1 MENYSI
7 IYLKFSFKWED
18 SMDIKSNFPK
28 LYKKIEDKEF
38 VEDLSDL
45 VNVDVNY
52 DDEDSEEVDVFD
64 PEDYN
69 YIVYINERVQ
79 NAIGKDKLSL
89 LKEKIQNLKEIEN
102 FIDSEDDL
110 YGIKCDLPEDEIA
123 KKIVDIIESEL
134 V

>member
-1 MENYSI
+1 MSI
-7 IYLKFSFKWED
+7 KEKY
-18 SMDIKSNFPK
+18 PK
-28 LYKKIEDKEF
+28 LFEKIEDKEF
-38 VEDLSDL
+38 VEDLNDL

-79 NAIGKDKLSL
+79 NAIGKKKLSL
-89 LKEKIQNLKEIEN
+89 LKEKIQNLEEIEN

-110 YGIKCDLPEDEIA
+110 YGIKCDLPEDEIV
-123 KKIVDIIESEL
+123 KKIVDIIENEL

>member
-1 MENYSI
+1 VGQTVKLEKKIEGENMSI
-7 IYLKFSFKWED
+7 KEKY
-18 SMDIKSNFPK
+18 PK
-28 LYKKIEDKEF
+28 LFEKIEDKEF
-38 VEDLSDL
+38 VEDLNDL

-79 NAIGKDKLSL
+79 NAIGKKKLSL
-89 LKEKIQNLKEIEN
+89 LKEKIQNLEEIEN

-110 YGIKCDLPEDEIA
+110 YGIKCDLPEDEIV
-123 KKIVDIIESEL
+123 KKIVDIIENEL